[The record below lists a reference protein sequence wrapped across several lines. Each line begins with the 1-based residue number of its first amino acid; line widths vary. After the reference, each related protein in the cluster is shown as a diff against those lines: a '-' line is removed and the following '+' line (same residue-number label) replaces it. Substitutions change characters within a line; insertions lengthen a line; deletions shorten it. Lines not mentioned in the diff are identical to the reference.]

1 MQIILELT
9 TEQEAA
15 LKAIAAKGNKPATE
29 TEPEVIVDP
38 EGYFRARIADVLASY
53 VAEAERED
61 VETVTNAFK
70 SATPADRDAVFTALK
85 ISRANAEGDVK

>member
-15 LKAIAAKGNKPATE
+15 LKAVAAKGDKPATE

-38 EGYFRARIADVLASY
+38 EEYFRARLNEVLVSY
-53 VAEAERED
+53 MEQVQRED
-61 VETVTNAFK
+61 VETVSRAFK
-70 SATPADRDAVFTALK
+70 TATQADKDAVFTALK
-85 ISRANAEGDVK
+85 ITRAALEEAK

>member
-15 LKAIAAKGNKPATE
+15 LKAIAAKGNNPATE

-38 EGYFRARIADVLASY
+38 EGYFRTRINEVLASY
-53 VAEAERED
+53 VAEAEREE
-61 VETVTNAFK
+61 VETVSRAFK

-85 ISRANAEGDVK
+85 ISRASTEGEVK